1 MIFSPSDLCPFLVN
15 VSRSESPGGRGL
27 NFGAEDEEEV
37 EKDDE
42 EEDDEEEEA
51 GKILTFIVCSLISL
65 SS

>member
-1 MIFSPSDLCPFLVN
+1 M
-15 VSRSESPGGRGL
+15 SRSESPGGRGL